1 MPMKIPIYYKF
12 NFAKIE
18 KKIQIN
24 WTFYKDILD

>member
-1 MPMKIPIYYKF
+1 MPKKIPIYYKF

-24 WTFYKDILD
+24 WTFHKDILD